1 MNITLNDLLF
11 ALSKTLDFVE
21 QDLLGVTTNHSKR
34 VANMSMILGKAMGSD
49 ENEIFDIAS
58 YSILHDNALT
68 TYMLKL
74 EEKDYN
80 KLENIKIHCKLGE
93 NNVASFPFQ
102 GSPSGV
108 ILYHHE
114 NWDGSGF
121 YKLKKDTI
129 PLHAAIIRIADNL
142 DLNFALGT
150 PQNGLMDKVLHHIH
164 THKGSLYSPL
174 VVEAFADVITKEHL
188 QGMIDKQIDISLA
201 ETMPTIG
208 HHLSPE
214 ELLQVCQVFAKII
227 DAKSNFTLNHSQGTA
242 QIVALMGRS
251 YGFDEH
257 HCFKLEIAGLLHDI
271 GKLAIPVHILEKPG
285 PLTQEEHAV
294 ILEHPAITL
303 EVLQGIEG
311 LEEIAQWAGNH
322 HERLDGSGYGSSLER
337 DELCFESRLIACCDV
352 YQALTEERPYR
363 AAFNHATAISI
374 MRDMVAQN
382 LVDGDIVED
391 LAQNLKNHS
400 S

>member
-11 ALSKTLDFVE
+11 SLSKALDFVE
-21 QDLLGVTTNHSKR
+21 QDLLGITTNHSKR
-34 VANMSMILGKAMGSD
+34 VANMSMILGKAMGSEED
-49 ENEIFDIAS
+49 EVFDIAS

-68 TYMLKL
+68 TYMLTL
-74 EEKDYN
+74 EEKNYN
-80 KLENIKIHCKLGE
+80 ALENIKIHCKLGE
-93 NNVASFPFQ
+93 KNVASFPFQ
-102 GSPSGV
+102 GSPRGT

-150 PQNGLMDKVLHHIH
+150 PQSGLMDKVLHHIH

-188 QGMIDKQIDISLA
+188 QGMTDDQIDISLA
-201 ETMPTIG
+201 QTLPTIG

-214 ELLQVCQVFAKII
+214 EFLQVCQVFAKII

-242 QIVALMGRS
+242 QTVALMGKS
-251 YGFDEH
+251 YGLDER

-271 GKLAIPVHILEKPG
+271 GKLAIPVGILEKPG
-285 PLTQEEHAV
+285 PLTQEEQAL
-294 ILEHPAITL
+294 ILDHPAITL

-322 HERLDGSGYGSSLER
+322 HERLDGSGYGNSLQRE
-337 DELCFESRLIACCDV
+337 ELCFESRLIACCDV

-363 AAFNHATAISI
+363 AAFNHATAIEI
-374 MRDMVAQN
+374 MRDMVTQK
-382 LVDGDIVED
+382 LIDGDIVEA
-391 LAQNLKNHS
+391 LNKNLKKNLP
-400 S
+400 